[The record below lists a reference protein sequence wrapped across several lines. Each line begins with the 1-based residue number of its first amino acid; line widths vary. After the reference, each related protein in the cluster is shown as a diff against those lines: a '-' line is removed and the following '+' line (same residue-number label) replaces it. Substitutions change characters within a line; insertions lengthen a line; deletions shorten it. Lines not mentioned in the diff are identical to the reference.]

1 MTEPR
6 WHKKIKEKLT
16 EEYIRRGYSKYSI
29 FTEFIVIGSP
39 YRVDF
44 AVITD
49 KEKICYEI
57 GSVNTTKD
65 RMDRI
70 FQFFDE
76 IRHIPFHADIYD
88 YYFIKKRND

>member
-1 MTEPR
+1 MTESV
-6 WHKKIKEKLT
+6 WHEKIKEKL
-16 EEYIRRGYSKYSI
+16 EREYLRRGYSKHSI
-29 FTEFIVIGSP
+29 FPEFTVIGSN

-65 RMDRI
+65 RMERI
-70 FQFFDE
+70 FDFFDE